1 MYENVYCHC
10 YEFCTCISEFFSL
23 PTILEQ
29 KKKNGCVYW
38 ITVYPRSICLFVAE
52 PRGMATLVERAH
64 TNVELLICGVKT
76 KLGKCCLFRGDYKS
90 NIKFLASQFVCFGN
104 KYLTVA
110 RIDAPQRI
118 CPHWLIGRTVA
129 RLSMIVFEIE
139 RWESR
144 VGGGFPSGNQF
155 VWFGPSAA
163 FA

>member
-1 MYENVYCHC
+1 
-10 YEFCTCISEFFSL
+10 
-23 PTILEQ
+23 
-29 KKKNGCVYW
+29 
-38 ITVYPRSICLFVAE
+38 
-52 PRGMATLVERAH
+52 MATLGERAH
-64 TNVELLICGVKT
+64 TNVELLIFGVKT

-163 FA
+163 FAWFPTIPTRVRYSIALVDEMFQNWQLNLIKWGKRGKFDYLCMFY